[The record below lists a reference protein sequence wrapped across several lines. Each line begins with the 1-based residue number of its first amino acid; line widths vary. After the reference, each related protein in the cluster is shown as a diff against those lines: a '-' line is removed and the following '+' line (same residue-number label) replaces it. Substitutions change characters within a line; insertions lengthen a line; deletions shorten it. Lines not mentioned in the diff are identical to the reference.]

1 MIHTYFACFIIKS
14 KLVWLFITFEH
25 RHCHLQTRM
34 LLTSMIHTLPTFQ
47 CLKQYI
53 SFEVMEGAYDVSCPD
68 PSCISQVTCNLHC
81 NNSCDSSS
89 VVPIAFFYFP
99 IPFLLSLSG
108 DTQSEPDGGFDR
120 QTVDGEASDI
130 QTKHRQVSRHLP
142 VIFSDQS
149 DVGSLH
155 VIRIISPITGCW
167 LLITQY
173 SPEKL
178 LSAPSHNFVTRT

>member
-1 MIHTYFACFIIKS
+1 MALYNFSTSSLSLTNTDASHIHDPYIANFS
-14 KLVWLFITFEH
+14 VFEAVH
-25 RHCHLQTRM
+25 QFRGDGGSLRCILPRPQLHLA
-34 LLTSMIHTLPTFQ
+34 
-47 CLKQYI
+47 
-53 SFEVMEGAYDVSCPD
+53 G
-68 PSCISQVTCNLHC
+68 NLQLAAVIL
-81 NNSCDSSS
+81 